1 MTTHTPPPDDGMA
14 TTMDDLD
21 RQANEQQR
29 EEAKR
34 NGGNGSH
41 RPMGDGW
48 FWRLTTT
55 KHGNPHPHV
64 ANIGIEL
71 QYDPAWQGRFYYD
84 ELQGQLMLEKP
95 VPDRSG
101 VSRWD
106 GLPRPWQDTDTI
118 AALGLLQSWRLSDHR
133 FRQGRHGDP
142 RIRPPAV
149 SSSSNSRLSR
159 CPDMGRPVAD
169 RQLAR
174 NILSRRADQ

>member
-71 QYDPAWQGRFYYD
+71 QYDPVWQGRFYYD

-101 VSRWD
+101 SQPL
-106 GLPRPWQDTDTI
+106 GRP
-118 AALGLLQSWRLSDHR
+118 AAAMAGHRYHRRLVLLQSRRLSDH
-133 FRQGRHGDP
+133 
-142 RIRPPAV
+142 
-149 SSSSNSRLSR
+149 
-159 CPDMGRPVAD
+159 
-169 RQLAR
+169 
-174 NILSRRADQ
+174 